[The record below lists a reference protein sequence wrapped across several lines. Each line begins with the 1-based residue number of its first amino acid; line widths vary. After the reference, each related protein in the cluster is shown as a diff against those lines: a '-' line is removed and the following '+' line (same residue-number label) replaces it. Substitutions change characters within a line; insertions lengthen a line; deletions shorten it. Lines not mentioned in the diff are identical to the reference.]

1 MKEQYTA
8 KLIIRGL
15 QKMGDSEMRGLVSW
29 MENKT
34 SEIQAVL
41 DDKKIQKDYTQIYTS
56 RLMK

>member
-1 MKEQYTA
+1 MKEITTA

-15 QKMGDSEMRGLVSW
+15 PKMGDSEMRGLVSW

-34 SEIQAVL
+34 SELQAIL